1 MAQILVIEDNPVNM
15 RLVALLLQQG
25 GHEVL
30 QAATATQG
38 IELAQQH
45 LPPLVL
51 MDMQLPGM
59 DGMEATRVLKSGPT
73 TQAIKI
79 VALTAFAMKGDEEKM
94 RAAGCDGYVTKPF
107 RHAELLATVNALLP
121 V

>member
-1 MAQILVIEDNPVNM
+1 MAKILVIEDNPVNM
-15 RLVALLLQQG
+15 RLVVLLLQQG

-30 QAATATQG
+30 QAGTAAQG

-45 LPPLVL
+45 LPALIL

-59 DGMEATRVLKSGPT
+59 DGVEATRVLKSDPVT
-73 TQAIKI
+73 SAIKI

-107 RHAELLATVNALLP
+107 RHKELLAAVDALLS
-121 V
+121 